1 MTGAVNGRRW
11 LWMVTL
17 WWVAVAAL
25 LGRLFVVAVRPETAS
40 PGIGDEREARWRM
53 DSEHFH
59 PLLVDDGRGQIRFRS
74 GQPWS
79 GAKRWIQF
87 TSPNGARLS
96 WRVHTEAHSGLVDPV
111 VGRIGLPDHWPDA
124 GRLVLEQGRSGLEYT
139 FDRWLAS
146 GRPGFVGWLED
157 ARGRTRGGWYTRP
170 GTPGIDVRTT
180 VDAAWQGEAEAILAE
195 SGATQAAL
203 VVLDVDSGDVL
214 AMASRDVHDPWRN
227 HAVQPETPGSVF
239 KLVTM
244 AAALESYRFQPDARF
259 FCAGV
264 VPLVG
269 VRMHCWRAHGR
280 ETLAQA
286 LAGSC
291 DVAFALVGAAV
302 GPVGLQVMAERLGLY
317 ETGLQ
322 THSGLRV
329 LAEAAPGRVFV
340 APRRDVGLLANTA
353 IGQQDVRMSPL
364 QAANLAATIARG
376 GVYRDARL
384 VIDLES
390 PGAGRREL
398 TSGPGRRALSPGV
411 AHAIGQAMRAAVR
424 EPQGTAHALVSAPV
438 PVAVKTGTAELPR
451 AGRVHAW
458 LVGYFPASRPRIAFS
473 VAVFNASEAPAHHQ
487 VFTAVRRLTS
497 WYRQF
502 HSPTDIP

>member
-1 MTGAVNGRRW
+1 
-11 LWMVTL
+11 MVTL
-17 WWVAVAAL
+17 WWVVLAAL
-25 LGRLFVVAVRPETAS
+25 LGRLFVVAANPQAAS

-59 PLLVDDGRGQIRFRS
+59 PLMVDDGRGQILFRS

-79 GAKRWIQF
+79 GVKRWIQF
-87 TSPNGARLS
+87 SSADGARLN
-96 WRVHTEAHSGLVDPV
+96 WRVHTEAHSGLFNPI
-111 VGRIGLPDHWPDA
+111 VGCIGLPDHWPDA
-124 GRLVLEQGRSGLEYT
+124 GRSVLEQGRSGLEYT
-139 FDRWLAS
+139 FDRWLAA
-146 GRPGFVGWLED
+146 GRPGFVARLED
-157 ARGRTRGGWYTRP
+157 ARGRTRGSWYARP
-170 GTPGIDVRTT
+170 GTPGINVRTT

-195 SGATQAAL
+195 SGANRAAL
-203 VVLDVDSGDVL
+203 VVLDVASGDVL
-214 AMASRDVHDPWRN
+214 AMASRDVYNPWRN

-259 FCAGV
+259 FCAGA
-264 VPLVG
+264 VPLAG
-269 VRMHCWRAHGR
+269 VRMRCWRAHGR
-280 ETLAQA
+280 ETLTQA

-291 DVAFALVGAAV
+291 DVAFALVGAKV
-302 GPVGLQVMAERLGLY
+302 GPAGLQLMAERLGLY
-317 ETGLQ
+317 GTGLQ

-340 APRRDVGLLANTA
+340 APRRDTGLLANTA

-390 PGAGRREL
+390 PAAGRREL
-398 TSGPGRRALSPGV
+398 TPGPGRRALSPGV
-411 AHAIGQAMRAAVR
+411 AYAVGQAMRAAVR
-424 EPQGTAHALVSAPV
+424 DPEGTARALGSLPV
-438 PVAVKTGTAELPR
+438 PVAAKTGTAELPQP
-451 AGRVHAW
+451 GRVHAW
-458 LVGYFPASRPRIAFS
+458 MVGYFPASRPRIAFC
-473 VAVFNASEAPAHHQ
+473 VAVFDAPEAPSHHQ
-487 VFTAVRRLTS
+487 VFTAVRKLIW

-502 HSPTDIP
+502 HSPADIP